1 MERKTIGYERIS
13 HLVERQYEQ
22 EMAMRKELEGGNYT
36 AEHPYVV
43 VNPYFVNP
51 LTALLLFN
59 TEKEEAVTLTVKG
72 KEAAGDITHTFP
84 KAKEQILPV
93 LGLYPVYD
101 NTVVIT
107 LEDGT
112 AYDVTVTTEK
122 IENMP
127 YQADYINTTSDYMNG
142 QDRKSVV

>member
-36 AEHPYVV
+36 AEHPYVM

-59 TEKEEAVTLTVKG
+59 TEKEEAVTLTREFDTPLIK
-72 KEAAGDITHTFP
+72 KTPLSRYRLIFFC
-84 KAKEQILPV
+84 QIL
-93 LGLYPVYD
+93 
-101 NTVVIT
+101 
-107 LEDGT
+107 
-112 AYDVTVTTEK
+112 
-122 IENMP
+122 
-127 YQADYINTTSDYMNG
+127 
-142 QDRKSVV
+142 